1 MLLPIALRVKSRD
14 VVVEFGRKSLK
25 VGLKNMQPIVDDELY
40 NEVKVEEC
48 SWYLENGVFIV
59 ISLEKVRELFRSDL
73 WTRFS

>member
-1 MLLPIALRVKSRD
+1 MPIALRVKSRD

-25 VGLKNMQPIVDDELY
+25 VGLKNLPPIVDGELY

-59 ISLEKVRELFRSDL
+59 ISLEKVSELFRSD
-73 WTRFS
+73 S